1 MGLFFF
7 FNSPGQALTMGSR
20 AGNGRVWVLEN
31 SPVTTEESGFQGKKA
46 RSKEASRGEVSALGE
61 KEEFHHE
68 RDSGPYSH
76 F

>member
-1 MGLFFF
+1 
-7 FNSPGQALTMGSR
+7 MGSW

-46 RSKEASRGEVSALGE
+46 RSREVSRGEVSALRE

-68 RDSGPYSH
+68 RGSGPYSH